1 MNEYLITILIL
12 LAAGGAIILV
22 SKRIFKKSFLFDM
35 VVLVVALCVVIAF
48 IGFVVGKNGIIH
60 FTWAVPVGLGSFV
73 GVYVYIYHKLHRPL
87 ENIIEDI
94 LRLSRGR
101 TDLHANVSKL
111 ENRKDEIGDIA
122 RAMNSLTSS
131 LNNAASFAKEITLG
145 NLNFPYKMTSQDDVL
160 GYSLVQMRDNL
171 ENMLGETSR
180 VVQIAGQE
188 GNLDA
193 RIEAADKDGVW
204 LELANSINELLTN
217 ISQPFTSINKI
228 VNAMASGDLTQRYHA
243 AASGDIQRMADNLN
257 LALDNLEGLLT
268 QISQNVMIIDES
280 AGEMKVT
287 GEEMNAN
294 TNEIASAIAQMSN
307 GAQNQLQKVDES
319 SVLVERILQAS
330 RHMMERSEGI
340 NEAAQRGAESSEK
353 GMGIVDGVVSSMQ
366 EISAFSSK
374 TDESMRILTERSSEI
389 SRVLGMITEIASQ
402 TNLLALN
409 AAIEAA
415 QAGDAGRGFAVVA
428 EEIRK
433 LAEDSRKFAK
443 EIEELVGDVQTDT
456 GEAATLITQMNSV
469 VKAGQ
474 ETSQKASASFKE
486 ILDSSTETLRLSEEI
501 LSAAQNQ
508 IESINNV
515 VGITE
520 SIVVIAEQT
529 AAGTEEVASSATQLS
544 AGMGS
549 YNEKTQGLATVAEQF
564 KEGISMV
571 RLSGQASDN
580 NALFRMREAY
590 ETEKSLLDSLLNY
603 MPDFI
608 YFKDLEGKF
617 TRVSK
622 SMAPNFG
629 VASVKDIIGKTD
641 FDFFGDHAK
650 KAFEDEQEIIRT
662 KKPMLN
668 LIEKE
673 DKRDGTIGY
682 ASTTKL
688 PLYDQEGKVIGTF
701 GISRDITEL
710 KLAQM
715 KTEEQAA
722 ALKSMKRQI
731 QGSGD
736 QQEVIDKQNEF
747 FGQVINYIQDK
758 MVVQSPDG
766 KVYLM
771 NAAMANEHGSTVS
784 DLIGKSLN
792 GNWTVDPALTSSRRA
807 HTRAYRSNRSELVIE
822 TKAPVYIP
830 EYHDWGLLSLQKQLP
845 ANGLPE
851 SQLIG
856 QLKQEYPEIT
866 IDI

>member
-12 LAAGGAIILV
+12 LAAGGSIILA
-22 SKRIFKKSFLFDM
+22 SKKIFKRSFLYDM
-35 VVLVVALCVVIAF
+35 VVLVVSLCVLIAF
-48 IGFVVGKNGIIH
+48 IAFVVGKNGIVH
-60 FTWAVPVGLGSFV
+60 LTWAVPVAVGTFV
-73 GVYVYIYHKLHRPL
+73 GVYTYIYQKLHRPL
-87 ENIIEDI
+87 ESIIQDI
-94 LRLSRGR
+94 LRLSNGS
-101 TDLHANVSKL
+101 TDTHSTISQLQK
-111 ENRKDEIGDIA
+111 RKDEIGDIA
-122 RAMNSLTSS
+122 RAMDDLTNSLT
-131 LNNAASFAKEITLG
+131 NASSFAREITAG
-145 NLNFPYKMTSQDDVL
+145 NLNAPYHLRGDEDVL
-160 GYSLVQMRDNL
+160 GHSLVQMRDNL
-171 ENMLGETSR
+171 ENMLGETNR

-193 RIEAADKDGVW
+193 RIDAQDKEGVW
-204 LELANSINELLTN
+204 LELAGSINELLEN

-228 VNAMASGDLTQRYHA
+228 VNAMASGDLTQRYQA

-257 LALDNLEGLLT
+257 LALDNLEGLLS
-268 QISQNVMIIDES
+268 QISQNVLIIDES

-340 NEAAQRGAESSEK
+340 NEAAQRGADSSEK

-366 EISAFSSK
+366 EISEYSSK

-433 LAEDSRKFAK
+433 LAEDSRRFAK
-443 EIEELVGDVQTDT
+443 EIEELVGDVQNDT
-456 GEAATLITQMNSV
+456 GEAAAIITQMNTV
-469 VKAGQ
+469 VKAGR
-474 ETSQKASASFKE
+474 ETSQKASASFRE
-486 ILDSSTETLRLSEEI
+486 ILESSTETLRLSEEI

-549 YNEKTQGLATVAEQF
+549 YNEKTHGLATVAEQF

-571 RLSGQASDN
+571 KLTGQASEN
-580 NALFRMREAY
+580 NALFKMREAY
-590 ETEKSLLDSLLNY
+590 ETEKSLLDALLNY

-629 VASVKDIIGKTD
+629 ANSVKDLIGKTD

-650 KAFEDEQEIIRT
+650 KAYEDEQEIIRT
-662 KKPMLN
+662 KRPLLN
-668 LIEKE
+668 QIEKE
-673 DKRDGTIGY
+673 DKRDGTTSFV
-682 ASTTKL
+682 STTKL

-701 GISRDITEL
+701 GISRDITDL

-722 ALKSMKRQI
+722 ALRSMKKQI
-731 QGSGD
+731 QGSSDHQEIID
-736 QQEVIDKQNEF
+736 QQNEF

-766 KVYLM
+766 KVYLV
-771 NAAMANEHGSTVS
+771 NNAMAKTQGSKAS
-784 DLIGKSLN
+784 DLIGQSLD
-792 GNWTVDPALTSSRRA
+792 GQWALDPALTQGRQA
-807 HTRAYRSNRSELVIE
+807 QTRAYRQNRSDVVIE

-830 EYHDWGLLSLQKQLP
+830 EYHDWGMLSVQKSLTS
-845 ANGLPE
+845 NGSSE
-851 SQLIG
+851 SQLVS
-856 QLKQEYPEIT
+856 QLKKDYPEIT